1 MARLSVEGD
10 DLVLSL
16 SSPEKL
22 LALHGDVRVPLNAA
36 RSLVLDPHAWSA
48 MRGVRLGTSIPG
60 LLFYGTRRH
69 AEGKDFGAVLARRP
83 VVRVDLDERSPFARL
98 IVSVR
103 DADTTAA
110 AVRAAAG
117 I

>member
-1 MARLSVEGD
+1 MAKLSVEGD

-16 SSPEKL
+16 SPPEKL
-22 LALHGDVRVPLNAA
+22 LALHGNVRVPLSAV
-36 RSLVLDPHAWSA
+36 RSLALEPRAWSA

-69 AEGKDFGAVLARRP
+69 VDGKDFGAVLARRP
-83 VVRVDLDERSPFARL
+83 IVGVDLGERSPFACL

-103 DADTTAA
+103 DADITAA
-110 AVRAAAG
+110 AVRAAAA